1 MGVLF
6 SCCDSEPTFGTKVRS
21 IVDRIKFS
29 DDEEENLLKRKIV
42 YKRFVSQVMYYESAS
57 ASVAS
62 QYNFLRLMITIGSML
77 LPTLQ
82 TIQGNKKVIDYDIYI
97 YWSSIF
103 VSLII
108 MVCNGLVTLFKIDR
122 THVLYNLTS
131 EKLKRAG
138 WNYIE
143 RSGDYQFNKDGSEAS
158 YSDNLIQF
166 FNEIEQIKLQTTM
179 KEFGEQ
185 HSEHAESR
193 DSGKESQYEEKEKEK
208 EEEKY
213 SNDQKTSFLN
223 KKLDEIDKK
232 KIDNVNSDKELPTFG
247 KKDEMLEIEEGTRT
261 K

>member
-6 SCCDSEPTFGTKVRS
+6 SCCDKEPTFGTKVRS

-42 YKRFVSQVMYYESAS
+42 YKRFVTQVMYYESAA
-57 ASVAS
+57 ASVS
-62 QYNFLRLMITIGSML
+62 LQYNFLRLMITIGSMF

-82 TIQGNKKVIDYDIYI
+82 TIQGNKKVIEYDIYI
-97 YWSSIF
+97 YWSSII

-143 RSGDYQFNKDGSEAS
+143 RSGDYQFNKDGSIAN

-185 HSEHAESR
+185 HTEHTVESS
-193 DSGKESQYEEKEKEK
+193 DGSAKEIVNKDNQQ
-208 EEEKY
+208 
-213 SNDQKTSFLN
+213 NSFLN
-223 KKLDEIDKK
+223 KKIDELEQR
-232 KIDNVNSDKELPTFG
+232 KIKEYNEDEKVLPAFG
-247 KKDEMLEIEEGTRT
+247 HENEIVDLEKDT
-261 K
+261 KSI

>member
-6 SCCDSEPTFGTKVRS
+6 SCCNSEPTFGTKVKS
-21 IVDRIKFS
+21 IVDKINFS
-29 DDEEENLLKRKIV
+29 QDEEDNLLKRKII
-42 YKRFVSQVMYYESAS
+42 YKRFVSQVMYYESAAANVS
-57 ASVAS
+57 S

-82 TIQGNKKVIDYDIYI
+82 TIQGNKKVLEYDIYI

-122 THVLYNLTS
+122 AHALYNLTS
-131 EKLKRAG
+131 EKLKKAG

-143 RSGDYQFNKDGSEAS
+143 RSGDYQFNQDGSEAS

-185 HSEHAESR
+185 DPSHSAESNT
-193 DSGKESQYEEKEKEK
+193 KEIVQPEKKEYI
-208 EEEKY
+208 ERRP
-213 SNDQKTSFLN
+213 SFLSKKLEEIDN
-223 KKLDEIDKK
+223 KKIKNKDI
-232 KIDNVNSDKELPTFG
+232 VNAEKDLPTFG
-247 KKDEMLEIEEGTRT
+247 KKDTVIEIEQET
-261 K
+261 KTN

>member
-6 SCCDSEPTFGTKVRS
+6 SCCDKEPTFGTKVRS

-29 DDEEENLLKRKIV
+29 DDEEENLLKKKIV
-42 YKRFVSQVMYYESAS
+42 YKRYVTQVMYYESAA
-57 ASVAS
+57 ASVSS

-82 TIQGNKKVIDYDIYI
+82 TIQGNKKVIEYDIYI
-97 YWSSIF
+97 YWSSII

-143 RSGDYQFNKDGSEAS
+143 RSGDYQYNKDGSVAN

-185 HSEHAESR
+185 HTEHTEGREHSI
-193 DSGKESQYEEKEKEK
+193 KEPLYED
-208 EEEKY
+208 
-213 SNDQKTSFLN
+213 DQNNQRTSFLN
-223 KKLDEIDKK
+223 KKLNELDDIKIKENNDVEKEI
-232 KIDNVNSDKELPTFG
+232 PTFG
-247 KKDEMLEIEEGTRT
+247 EKNNTIEIEQDT
-261 K
+261 KSKSL